1 MQLRVTLSAVQHIGT
16 LDWTFELDRPSLT
29 VIVGRNGCGKTT
41 LAKAL
46 LTIQLADT
54 YAATSSA
61 GIVAADT
68 TITYAFDEEQFA
80 FTYDAR
86 LGTLNSKRPIPPRL
100 KSLVGVE
107 LPIPHGERFKFFR
120 TIGESDHDIRLALAV
135 GRGTP
140 RVELNEFLGKIYS
153 TERFKDLLEITIGR
167 RDFYCFRMAQSRYLR
182 EDFLSSGEYFLI
194 GLYRRIVSG
203 KKLLFIDEI
212 DISLDADAQ
221 ARLARELRTLCGRHG
236 VHLVCT
242 THSMAMMSTL
252 ESGELLFMENQNGA
266 VSFRAASY
274 NYARTLMFGLHGWD
288 KYILT
293 EDDMLADFL
302 RYVIERDCT
311 PTFYQYQVI
320 FIGGSGNVSSLMM
333 RNRKEQ
339 FFGPEK
345 DVISVLDGD
354 QAHRRAGRR
363 PNTLCLPFKSVEKAL
378 LEQFHLGGLTQV
390 VPLLHGP
397 FQTDGKKLLLALE
410 VGRHMNRREVFELL
424 YSRHETSMA
433 HFAGLLGE
441 FLGGKV
447 TDPPRGAGAPP
458 AASSVLP
465 SQAP

>member
-182 EDFLSSGEYFLI
+182 DSRASAASPACTGASS
-194 GLYRRIVSG
+194 
-203 KKLLFIDEI
+203 
-212 DISLDADAQ
+212 
-221 ARLARELRTLCGRHG
+221 LARSSCS
-236 VHLVCT
+236 
-242 THSMAMMSTL
+242 SM
-252 ESGELLFMENQNGA
+252 
-266 VSFRAASY
+266 R
-274 NYARTLMFGLHGWD
+274 
-288 KYILT
+288 LT
-293 EDDMLADFL
+293 S
-302 RYVIERDCT
+302 RWT
-311 PTFYQYQVI
+311 P
-320 FIGGSGNVSSLMM
+320 M
-333 RNRKEQ
+333 R
-339 FFGPEK
+339 
-345 DVISVLDGD
+345 
-354 QAHRRAGRR
+354 RRAWRGSCER
-363 PNTLCLPFKSVEKAL
+363 CA
-378 LEQFHLGGLTQV
+378 GGM
-390 VPLLHGP
+390 G
-397 FQTDGKKLLLALE
+397 FI
-410 VGRHMNRREVFELL
+410 
-424 YSRHETSMA
+424 
-433 HFAGLLGE
+433 
-441 FLGGKV
+441 
-447 TDPPRGAGAPP
+447 
-458 AASSVLP
+458 
-465 SQAP
+465 